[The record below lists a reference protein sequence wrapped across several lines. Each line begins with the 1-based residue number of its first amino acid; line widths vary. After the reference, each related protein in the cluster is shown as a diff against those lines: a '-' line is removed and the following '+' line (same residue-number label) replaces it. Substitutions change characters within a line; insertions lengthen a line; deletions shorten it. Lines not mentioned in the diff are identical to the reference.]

1 MELCRTYG
9 AIECSGIIDDRV
21 APYPKLYHP
30 FRVFVELTLIMKK
43 ILLPLIGLSLI
54 TMLTAFSC
62 YENEEEYD
70 NSNGIASDTVVKDT
84 TIKITDK
91 SAEEWSD

>member
-1 MELCRTYG
+1 
-9 AIECSGIIDDRV
+9 
-21 APYPKLYHP
+21 
-30 FRVFVELTLIMKK
+30 
-43 ILLPLIGLSLI
+43 
-54 TMLTAFSC
+54 MLTAFSC